1 MRQSVTS
8 GKFSR
13 SMFFARFCVCGGAL
27 TFRQGRAIN
36 LCSEKWLFA
45 NYSLTTKVC
54 MNFRRSGGRPATLL
68 AILFLSGFFGNSPA
82 VAAPQQSTDVGA
94 SGLPIP
100 RFVSVSAEKAN
111 LRKGPGRKY
120 PIAWVYLRRGLPL
133 EVIGEYEHWRKVR
146 DRTGETGWIHRT
158 LLTGQRKALVVAV
171 DSQTPVAFFDA
182 PSLSAQPGFYA
193 ETGAIGDV
201 VRCTGEWCEI
211 AFDDLDGW
219 VSRGFLWGVYPQEVI
234 D

>member
-1 MRQSVTS
+1 
-8 GKFSR
+8 
-13 SMFFARFCVCGGAL
+13 
-27 TFRQGRAIN
+27 
-36 LCSEKWLFA
+36 
-45 NYSLTTKVC
+45 
-54 MNFRRSGGRPATLL
+54 MNFRGSGGGTATHL
-68 AILFLSGFFGNSPA
+68 AILLLLGLLLFDLFGDGRA
-82 VAAPQQSTDVGA
+82 VAVPQQTTEIGA
-94 SGLPIP
+94 SGWPIP
-100 RFVSVSAEKAN
+100 RFVSISAEKAN

-146 DRTGETGWIHRT
+146 DRTGETGWVHRA
-158 LLTGQRKALVVAV
+158 LLTKRRKALVVAA
-171 DSQTPVAFFDA
+171 DSQMPVAFFDA

-201 VRCTGEWCEI
+201 VRCSGEWCEI

-219 VSRGFLWGVYPQEVI
+219 VRRGFLWGVYPQEVI